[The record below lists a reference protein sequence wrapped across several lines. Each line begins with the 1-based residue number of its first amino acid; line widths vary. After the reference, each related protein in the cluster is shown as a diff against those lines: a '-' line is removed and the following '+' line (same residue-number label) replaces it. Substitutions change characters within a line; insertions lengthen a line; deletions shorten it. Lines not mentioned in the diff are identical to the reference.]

1 MKRTWIITAGAVIA
15 MFMAGCEKS
24 GTGLE
29 NLGDGVTIAEEEVAD
44 LKAAEATDSDIA
56 AARFGGHMFGKGMI
70 IGGSHLFFGTHFPSC
85 ATVTVDSDEFP
96 KTITIDYTDGCSDR
110 MGMHKTGVI
119 TIYMTDTIINE
130 GAVYTVTFDNL
141 SFGNREISKTMTI
154 TNEGMND
161 AGNWVISYE
170 LLSTTTF
177 DRDSVSYEIVRDF
190 SGEREWQA
198 GFDTPEVDDD
208 ILFVTEN
215 GTITVNDEITFTK
228 TTTEPLL
235 IDRSCKYPLSGIV
248 EITRDG
254 ESMIIDYGEGECD
267 NLAEVTKDGVTEEIE
282 LNACRFR
289 DGFDRHHKHW
299 RQHKGWW

>member
-56 AARFGGHMFGKGMI
+56 AARFGGHMFGQGML
-70 IGGSHLFFGTHFPSC
+70 IGGDHLFLGAHFPRC
-85 ATVTVDSDEFP
+85 ATVTVEGEDFP

-110 MGMHKTGVI
+110 MGMEKTGVI
-119 TIYMTDTIINE
+119 TIVMSDTIINA
-130 GAVYTVTFDNL
+130 GAEYTVTFDNL
-141 SFGNREISKTMTI
+141 SFGNRTISKTATI
-154 TNEGMND
+154 TNEGTND
-161 AGNWVISYE
+161 AGNWVISFE
-170 LLSTTTF
+170 SLSTTTF
-177 DRDSVSYEIVRDF
+177 ERDGESYEIVRDF

-198 GFDTPEVDDD
+198 GFLTPEVEDD
-208 ILFVTEN
+208 ILFVSGS
-215 GTITVNDEITFTK
+215 GTITVNGEITFTK
-228 TTTEPLL
+228 TIIEPLL
-235 IDRSCKYPLSGIV
+235 IDRSCRYPLSGIV

-254 ESMIIDYGEGECD
+254 ETMTIDYGDGECD
-267 NLAEVTKDGVTEEIE
+267 NIAEVTKDGVTEQIE

-289 DGFDRHHKHW
+289 DGFERQHKYWH
-299 RQHKGWW
+299 QHKGWW